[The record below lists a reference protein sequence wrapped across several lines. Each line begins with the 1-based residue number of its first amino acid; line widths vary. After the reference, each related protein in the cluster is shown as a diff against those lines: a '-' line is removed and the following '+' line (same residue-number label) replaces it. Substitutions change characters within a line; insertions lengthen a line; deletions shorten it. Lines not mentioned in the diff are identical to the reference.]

1 MLSLCSHKAACSAKT
16 NYRLKPMIK
25 TTLGLLSS
33 CFNCS
38 LCSKG
43 DLWIQHLFLSTISAD
58 VTAGNK
64 GFQARVSSEVHK
76 TFTLVP
82 SILTTEPKPSS
93 NLLQRDIWW
102 DAKGEKRCLLKSLS
116 SSFKSINSNSITT
129 RKSCNKILSSWY
141 PTSSCCSVY
150 IKLCG
155 TCWKPDRLK
164 SWCLL
169 SRTHLTLG
177 SHAIFLGCLH
187 SC

>member
-38 LCSKG
+38 LCSRG
-43 DLWIQHLFLSTISAD
+43 DPWIQNIFLSAVSAD
-58 VTAGNK
+58 TTAENK
-64 GFQARVSSEVHK
+64 GFQASVFSKVHK

-82 SILTTEPKPSS
+82 HPHHRAQAIFQPAPKGFLTRCK
-93 NLLQRDIWW
+93 
-102 DAKGEKRCLLKSLS
+102 KGEETFIEISLN
-116 SSFKSINSNSITT
+116 SFKTTNSNSVTR
-129 RKSCNKILSSWY
+129 RKSCNKILSPWY

-150 IKLCG
+150 IKPCG
-155 TCWKPDRLK
+155 TCRKPDRLK

>member
-82 SILTTEPKPSS
+82 PSS
-93 NLLQRDIWW
+93 PQSPSHLPTCS
-102 DAKGEKRCLLKSLS
+102 KGIFDEMQKGRCLLKSLS